1 MRRMFGGSGIYRD
14 SVMFGLI
21 ASDILYLRTGDG
33 NRAGFERSGMSAFT
47 YRHKNNK
54 GPVTMPYSEVPAD
67 ILDDPD
73 ALAEWSIKA
82 LESVKAARQ
91 KWQKAEAK
99 GPDAELNLVQN
110 LAHQILGHL
119 HDLNSGSQV
128 MRNGVQAAVCDASS
142 IKASP
147 MELRI

>member
-67 ILDDPD
+67 ILEDPD

-82 LESVKAARQ
+82 LEAIKAARQ
-91 KWQKAEAK
+91 KWEK
-99 GPDAELNLVQN
+99 
-110 LAHQILGHL
+110 
-119 HDLNSGSQV
+119 SGSE
-128 MRNGVQAAVCDASS
+128 RAGRRGKPCSNSRAPNPG
-142 IKASP
+142 ASP
-147 MELRI
+147 